1 MADDVKVKFGG
12 DFSEIDK
19 DAQSASKRIGTA
31 LGAWVGDY
39 ANSISGKLKNMFSLE
54 NIVGEFWKNF
64 TSAFDKMFEIDNL
77 SKKLGVSRKE
87 LQQFS
92 KLGAE
97 VGIDMETMGRSIA
110 FANKTLGNLEKNQG
124 ARKTLMDFGYTTEQ
138 INSKNIQAIDLIYKL
153 AESYEKNKKA
163 LGEVVATNELA
174 RQSTEFFG
182 RAGQDLNPVIKMGN
196 EALRERIRLMKIY
209 SDEAVIGGA
218 VTKRMT
224 EIGQKKFAYH
234 FGGKQAELYGQIAT
248 SSYVD
253 DLEKEIKDEYKQ
265 KTGKNISQNELIK
278 QMAMKAKFGEYQ
290 LTPEEL
296 GLIYNIIGQEKEV
309 RNKLSLGMSE
319 KPTHA
324 YAMQEA
330 FQNMAEQ
337 EKEKQKK
344 NLEALPAEQTVL
356 SASSLQQIGGG
367 DVSSVLAGSTT
378 SNIETYTRLTA
389 ENTAKI
395 ANEGMKPNTPTNQAK

>member
-31 LGAWVGDY
+31 LGAWVNDY
-39 ANSISGKLKNMFSLE
+39 AGSVTSKLKGMFSLE
-54 NIVGEFWKNF
+54 NIMGKFFDNF
-64 TSAFDKMFEIDNL
+64 TGAFEKMFEIDNL

-138 INSKNIQAIDLIYKL
+138 INSRNIQAIDLIYKL

-163 LGEVVATNELA
+163 LGDVVATNELA

-182 RAGQDLNPVIKMGN
+182 RAGQELNPIIKIGN
-196 EALRERIRLMKIY
+196 EALRERIRLMKTY
-209 SDEAVIGGA
+209 SDEAVIAGA
-218 VTKRMT
+218 VTKKMVD
-224 EIGQKKFAYH
+224 IGEKKFKYY
-234 FGGKQAELYGQIAT
+234 FGGRTAELFGQIV
-248 SSYVD
+248 SSGYVAN
-253 DLEKEIKDEYKQ
+253 LEEETKKEYKE

-278 QMAMKAKFGEYQ
+278 RMAIKAKSGEYQ

-296 GLIYNIIGQEKEV
+296 GLIYNIIGQEQEI
-309 RNKLSLGMSE
+309 RNKFGIGE

-330 FQNMAEQ
+330 FQNMSEQ

-344 NLEALPAEQTVL
+344 NLEALPAGQTSVMA
-356 SASSLQQIGGG
+356 ASSLQQIGGG
-367 DVSSVLAGSTT
+367 DVSSVMGVYSVAD
-378 SNIETYTRLTA
+378 NIRITA
-389 ENTAKI
+389 ENTTKMAQKDESLPTARTITSVAK
-395 ANEGMKPNTPTNQAK
+395 